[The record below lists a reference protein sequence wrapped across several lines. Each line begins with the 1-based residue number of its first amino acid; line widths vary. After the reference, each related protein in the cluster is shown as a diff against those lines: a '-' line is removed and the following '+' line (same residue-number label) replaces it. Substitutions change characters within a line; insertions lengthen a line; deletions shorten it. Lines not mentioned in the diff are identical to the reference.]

1 MEDDRGGIEDYMHR
15 YGYGPKEAEAV
26 YRLKQARNLFEEIYA
41 ADAAAA
47 AAAGKGNYGTLYNE
61 IHLTAKV
68 RPHFD
73 ALEHLIEKRSLD
85 RQYPEGWGRRQEGE
99 GPE

>member
-1 MEDDRGGIEDYMHR
+1 VEDDRGSIEDYMHR

-26 YRLKQARNLFEEIYA
+26 YRLKQARNLFEEIYK

-47 AAAGKGNYGTLYNE
+47 GTGGFPQIYAE
-61 IHLTAKV
+61 IHLTGKV

-85 RQYPEGWGRRQEGE
+85 RQYPEGWGRRRQEGE